1 MQSLKASPELLTII
15 ITFSTCRGCFI
26 L

>member
-1 MQSLKASPELLTII
+1 MSALLIII
-15 ITFSTCRGCFI
+15 ITFSTCRSGFI